1 MKRPGWIT
9 DSSEVNRIHWLLIT
23 LLSCLWTDT
32 CIFIIVILWNEQIFS
47 AWGARWSEVCYNE
60 MITLLYVMSYG
71 CWSVAQSCPTFCDSM
86 DCIMTGLPVL
96 HHLLELAQ
104 THVHWVGD
112 AIQPFHFLWPP
123 SPALNLSQHRV
134 FFQWVSSSHQVAKV
148 MELHFQHQSFQWII
162 RIDFLY
168 YWWVWSCCSRDSQES
183 SPAPQLG
190 SINSL
195 DLPFFMVQLSH
206 SYMTTGKTI
215 ALTVWAF
222 VGKVM
227 SLRFNILSRFFQ

>member
-1 MKRPGWIT
+1 MSRYFQHEGQGEVKYAIMKWSHYFMWCHMVV
-9 DSSEVNRIHWLLIT
+9 DQ
-23 LLSCLWTDT
+23 LLSRVQLSVTQWTASWQACLSFTISWSLLKLMSIESVMPSNHF
-32 CIFIIVILWNEQIFS
+32 IFCGPLLLPWIF
-47 AWGARWSEVCYNE
+47 
-60 MITLLYVMSYG
+60 
-71 CWSVAQSCPTFCDSM
+71 
-86 DCIMTGLPVL
+86 
-96 HHLLELAQ
+96 
-104 THVHWVGD
+104 
-112 AIQPFHFLWPP
+112 P
-123 SPALNLSQHRV
+123 SIGF

-168 YWWVWSCCSRDSQES
+168 YWWIWSCCSRDSQES

-215 ALTVWAF
+215 ALTIWTF